1 VTRKSHHLLD
11 TPVNKMPQF
20 FARNTMSQRP
30 ATGAAMLAQTSNARF
45 TKLHECVIAD
55 NDTRLR
61 SGEMRVRRTS
71 IYPLAVAQDY
81 APSM

>member
-1 VTRKSHHLLD
+1 
-11 TPVNKMPQF
+11 
-20 FARNTMSQRP
+20 
-30 ATGAAMLAQTSNARF
+30 MLAQTSNARF